1 MPSQIKNQLLTA
13 FHCGST
19 DPLWTAALPGDSR
32 MYTQGVVAA
41 PLAKHS
47 NESARPVVFVGGRVC
62 VMSTPRG
69 CRGWDYGAVAV
80 LSPSRDVDG
89 EDMVVESK

>member
-1 MPSQIKNQLLTA
+1 
-13 FHCGST
+13 
-19 DPLWTAALPGDSR
+19 
-32 MYTQGVVAA
+32 MYTQGVVAE

-62 VMSTPRG
+62 VTPTTRG
-69 CRGWDYGAVAV
+69 CYGWDYGAVAV

-89 EDMVVESK
+89 EI